1 MIKPSNLTK
10 LVLSLVFMLA
20 ALVSASAQRKNE
32 TFNLEGKVGS
42 HSVHMT
48 LTFLGNNTVKGFY
61 TYDSQVA
68 QGNNNTIP
76 LEGSY
81 SGDINQA
88 HLMLIEYNPSKSK
101 AIGTFNCRI
110 VGGYGHEGR
119 FEMHWLE
126 ITGGTGYSNYK
137 SGKTLTVNLSGY
149 NMYQRY

>member
-20 ALVSASAQRKNE
+20 ALVSTSAQPKNE

-42 HSVHMT
+42 YSVHMT

-110 VGGYGHEGR
+110 EGGYGHEGR

-126 ITGGTGYSNYK
+126 ITGGTGYRNYK
-137 SGKTLTVNLSGY
+137 SGKAFMVDLAGHHIY
-149 NMYQRY
+149 PRY